1 MRRALLALVPTAVA
15 ALLLAG
21 CTGPADD
28 GASGDASAAPGEA
41 ATAERAPGS
50 ARAATGVMA
59 EQTVGTPQGAGDDR
73 GGEVTLTLRAVE
85 VSGGTMTVRWALR
98 WDDDEAEAGAGI
110 SYFDM
115 GVAPV
120 TTVTDGRNLTAYR
133 PFCTEGSWQ
142 PGDEVGIAER
152 AGLQMR
158 CEESMLVSPL
168 EDVFFEFPNH
178 GTVEGWSLLPAPEER
193 VETVDVLPLEGLP
206 AFTGAEV
213 TYVDADA

>member
-21 CTGPADD
+21 CTGAAEDAAT
-28 GASGDASAAPGEA
+28 GASPAAAPASAD
-41 ATAERAPGS
+41 ERPPGS
-50 ARAATGVMA
+50 ARAATSVMA
-59 EQTVGTPQGAGDDR
+59 EHTVETPHGGGDHR
-73 GGEVTLTLRAVE
+73 GGEVTVTLRAVE

-98 WDDDEAEAGAGI
+98 WDDDAAEADAGI
-110 SYFDM
+110 SYYDM
-115 GVAPV
+115 GVQPV
-120 TTVTDGRNLTAYR
+120 TTVTDGTSLRAYR

-152 AGLQMR
+152 AALQMR

-168 EDVFFEFPNH
+168 EDIFFQFPNH
-178 GTVEGWSLLPAPEER
+178 GTVEGWSLLPAPEKR

-213 TYVDADA
+213 AYPDGDA